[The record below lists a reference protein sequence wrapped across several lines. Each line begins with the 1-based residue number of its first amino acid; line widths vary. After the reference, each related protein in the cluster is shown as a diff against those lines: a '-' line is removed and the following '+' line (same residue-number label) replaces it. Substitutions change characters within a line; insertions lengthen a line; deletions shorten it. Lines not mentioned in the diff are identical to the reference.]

1 MILCIDVEK
10 GEYSD
15 SRYQYAKDAVVVDI
29 ILQALRVTT
38 AVRQKFMQ

>member
-15 SRYQYAKDAVVVDI
+15 SGDQYAKDAVVVDI
-29 ILQALRVTT
+29 ILQALRVMT
-38 AVRQKFMQ
+38 AVWQNFMQ